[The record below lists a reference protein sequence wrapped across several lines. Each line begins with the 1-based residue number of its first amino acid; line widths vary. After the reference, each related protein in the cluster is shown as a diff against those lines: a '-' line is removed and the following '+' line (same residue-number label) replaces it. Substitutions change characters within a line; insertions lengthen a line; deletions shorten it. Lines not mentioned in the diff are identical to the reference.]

1 MELSMGNNGGASGD
15 EHGAASNSRNQGKK
29 AYHRHSNQQIH
40 QLEKYKTSI
49 TLYSRTLFYVL

>member
-15 EHGAASNSRNQGKK
+15 EHEAASNSRNKGKN
-29 AYHRHSNQQIH
+29 AYHRHSNQQIQ

-49 TLYSRTLFYVL
+49 TLFSRTLFYVL

>member
-15 EHGAASNSRNQGKK
+15 EHEAASNSRNQGNK

-40 QLEKYKTSI
+40 QLEKYKTSS
-49 TLYSRTLFYVL
+49 TLFSRTLFYVL

>member
-1 MELSMGNNGGASGD
+1 MGNNGGASGD

-49 TLYSRTLFYVL
+49 TLFSRTLFYVL